1 MLLDKFLEVD
11 LLDQGICIFFKD
23 ITDSHDQ
30 AIVLTN

>member
-11 LLDQGICIFFKD
+11 LGICIFFKD